1 MCETLSTTIFR
12 FTRLYLK
19 MPAFNLSICKDAKE
33 IKPRCREQIMSQYFL
48 LAEVNDVTREEGLV
62 IMGKILT
69 TSVLN

>member
-1 MCETLSTTIFR
+1 MC
-12 FTRLYLK
+12 
-19 MPAFNLSICKDAKE
+19 
-33 IKPRCREQIMSQYFL
+33 QYFL

>member
-12 FTRLYLK
+12 FSRLYLK
-19 MPAFNLSICKDAKE
+19 MPVLNLSICKDAKE
-33 IKPRCREQIMSQYFL
+33 IKPRCREQIMCQYFL